1 MRIFLA
7 LLTVFLISSS
17 LQAHGHAHVGAGR
30 VCRTGVAYGYPA
42 TPVVSTAHVCV
53 PAASYTSVSVGMP
66 APIATQAQYVQQ
78 AYVQPV
84 ATASYAPVQAQQT
97 YSYTTVA
104 APAIAAPAP
113 VQQSYAAVAAPAPLQ
128 AEVAPVAACLPPQAV
143 GVSAGY
149 SQGVGISAGYSQG
162 VGVAAPAY
170 VPSVGVG
177 ASYGSSYGSHRV
189 RSAGVV
195 GVTAPVYAVG
205 VAAPVVPVGVGRGV
219 FRQHTVQRGFVG
231 AVGPAYGTGFVAA
244 QPILVSGAGAVSG
257 VHQGRTVFRQRTV
270 IRTR

>member
-1 MRIFLA
+1 MKAFLV
-7 LLTVFLISSS
+7 LLTVFLTSSS
-17 LQAHGHAHVGAGR
+17 LWAHGHAHVGAGR
-30 VCRTGVAYGYPA
+30 GCRTGIAYGYPA
-42 TPVVSTAHVCV
+42 TPVVSTAQVCL
-53 PAASYTSVSVGMP
+53 PAASYTSVSVSMP

-78 AYVQPV
+78 AYVQPAV
-84 ATASYAPVQAQQT
+84 ASYAPVQAQQT

-104 APAIAAPAP
+104 APAYAAPAP
-113 VQQSYAAVAAPAPLQ
+113 VPVQQNYAVQ
-128 AEVAPVAACLPPQAV
+128 TEVAPVTACLPAQTV

-149 SQGVGISAGYSQG
+149 VQSASYAQS

-170 VPSVGVG
+170 APSVGYGAAVG
-177 ASYGSSYGSHRV
+177 SYRAHSAS
-189 RSAGVV
+189 VV
-195 GVTAPVYAVG
+195 GVAAPVYAVG
-205 VAAPVVPVGVGRGV
+205 AGRGV

-244 QPILVSGAGAVSG
+244 QPVLVSGAGAVGG